1 MPERKTCLLYTSL
14 LEYLQDGYSYYYEV
28 RAIAKDSSEEKYLKD
43 GEFTVSTDSE
53 VQELGDT
60 SGRWAN
66 TQAGKRYRDEDGNY
80 AANCWKMIS
89 GKWYYFNQDGYA
101 LTGWQYLNS
110 KWYYMNENAEM
121 VTGWQQI
128 GGKWY
133 YFNANGDMVTGWLQA
148 EPGKWYYLYE
158 DGSMAANTVIDGTYK
173 VNESG
178 QWVP

>member
-1 MPERKTCLLYTSL
+1 
-14 LEYLQDGYSYYYEV
+14 
-28 RAIAKDSSEEKYLKD
+28 
-43 GEFTVSTDSE
+43 
-53 VQELGDT
+53 
-60 SGRWAN
+60 
-66 TQAGKRYRDEDGNY
+66 
-80 AANCWKMIS
+80 
-89 GKWYYFNQDGYA
+89 
-101 LTGWQYLNS
+101 
-110 KWYYMNENAEM
+110 MNENAEM

-133 YFNANGDMVTGWLQA
+133 YFNANGVMVTGWLQA